1 MMDLKSLM
9 QFHTDVINES
19 FSEISMKASQV
30 YIVYDKDT
38 KNVIIYQINLDVKV
52 TDLKDSSRRYNF
64 WFDEL
69 LQAQAK
75 DWRRNSLVKF
85 KSP

>member
-19 FSEISMKASQV
+19 FSEISMKESEV

-38 KNVIIYQINLDVKV
+38 KSVIIYQINLHVKV
-52 TDLKDSSRRYNF
+52 TDLKDSSRRYNL
-64 WFDEL
+64 WFDGL
-69 LQAQAK
+69 LQAQAE
-75 DWRRNSLVKF
+75 DWQCNSLVKF
-85 KSP
+85 KNS